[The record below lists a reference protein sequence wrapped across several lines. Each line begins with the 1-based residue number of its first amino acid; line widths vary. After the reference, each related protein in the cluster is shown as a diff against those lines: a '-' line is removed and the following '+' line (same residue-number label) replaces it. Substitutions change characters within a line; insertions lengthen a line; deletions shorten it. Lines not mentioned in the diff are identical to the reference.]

1 MRNSVRTPVQSSGRL
16 RVQTAACAW
25 LALALASVA
34 SAQTPQPVLQ
44 RGYDPGLS
52 GANLKETI
60 LNVSNVTDSTF
71 GMLFTVPVDDAIFAQ
86 PLYVPN
92 VAITNQ
98 GTHNVVYVA
107 TMSDTLYAID
117 AETGNELWSLN
128 LASLVDATPIPIANW
143 DFGGNK
149 NIVGNLGILSTPAI
163 DTSTNL
169 LYAISGTLE
178 NDTLVYRLWAIN
190 IADGTRPAG
199 LSDGVVITGSSGG
212 ATFNTRYVTQ
222 RVSLA
227 ISGSNIVFGFGAME
241 DESADHVV
249 GWMMGYDKST
259 LQPTGAFVPVPT
271 SQQGGGVW
279 QSGRPA
285 AIDSAGHAYVFSG
298 NSYPTPGSSHNGG
311 YNGKTDFS
319 ESVLKLAP
327 AAGMGL
333 VDWFTPHEWAK
344 LDDND
349 LDLSSAGPLL
359 IPGTTLLA
367 GGGKEGI
374 FYVLHTGALGHLT
387 ADDAGAV
394 QEIAFPDSF
403 RGGQVYWNRS
413 AANGG
418 SLIFNWSLSDSLKSF
433 AFNGSQFSG
442 PASQSAAPFND
453 QNWPGGILALSAW
466 GQQHGT
472 GIVWANV
479 VTSGDAKNNPP
490 APGALYAFD
499 AENLETPLW
508 KSTDNESR
516 DGLGNFGKFV
526 PPLVA
531 NGRVYMATWS
541 NQLAVYGLLSSYTV
555 TPNTLNFGSQP
566 LNTASKQQLLTVTNT
581 GTVPL
586 IIKSTVISSTGPD
599 PFSRTSACLQ
609 KQAVPVN
616 GTCKIGVVF
625 EPTSSG
631 SFQAQLSITTGTD
644 AATQTINLSG
654 TGG

>member
-1 MRNSVRTPVQSSGRL
+1 MRHSARNPVRPSGGLHVQ
-16 RVQTAACAW
+16 
-25 LALALASVA
+25 ALASILLSMAIV
-34 SAQTPQPVLQ
+34 SGVDAQTPMPVLQ
-44 RGYDPGLS
+44 RGYDPGVS
-52 GANLKETI
+52 GANLKETV
-60 LNVSNVTDSTF
+60 LNVANVTDSTF
-71 GMLFTVPVDDAIFAQ
+71 GMVFKVPVDDAIFAQ

-98 GTHNVVYVA
+98 GTHNVVYIA

-117 AETGNELWSLN
+117 AESGDELWSVN

-149 NIVGNLGILSTPAI
+149 NIVGNLGILSTPII
-163 DTSTNL
+163 DLSTDL
-169 LYAISGTLE
+169 MYAVSGTLE
-178 NDTLVYRLWAIN
+178 SDALVYRLWAIS
-190 IADGTRPAG
+190 IKDGSRPAG
-199 LSDGVVITGSSGG
+199 LDSGVVITGSSGG
-212 ATFNTRYVTQ
+212 VTFNPRYVTQ

-227 ISGSNIVFGFGAME
+227 LSAKNVVFGFGAME
-241 DESADHVV
+241 DESAGQAV
-249 GWMMGYDKST
+249 GWMMGYNKST
-259 LQPTGAFVPVPT
+259 LQSTGAFAIVPT
-271 SQQGGGVW
+271 NQQGGGVW

-298 NSYPTPGSSHNGG
+298 NSYPTGG

-319 ESVLKLAP
+319 ESLLKLAP
-327 AAGMGL
+327 SFGMKL
-333 VDWFTPHEWAK
+333 LDWFTPHEWAM
-344 LDDND
+344 LDEND

-359 IPGTTLLA
+359 IPGTTLLV

-374 FYVLHTGALGHLT
+374 FYVLNTSKLDHLT

-394 QEIAFPDSF
+394 QEIVFPDSF

-418 SLIFNWSLSDSLKSF
+418 SLIFNWSLSDSLKSYTF
-433 AFNGSQFSG
+433 DGSQFSG
-442 PASQSAAPFND
+442 PTGQSASPFND
-453 QNWPGGILALSAW
+453 QNWPGGILALSAS

-499 AENLETPLW
+499 AENLETPIW
-508 KSTDNESR
+508 KSTDNATR

-541 NQLAVYGLLSSYTV
+541 NQLAVYGLLSSYTAA
-555 TPNTLNFGSQP
+555 PSTLNFGSQA
-566 LNTASKQQLLTVTNT
+566 LNTASKRQLVTVTNT
-581 GTVPL
+581 GTIPL
-586 IIKSTVISSTGPD
+586 TVKSVVISSTGPD
-599 PFSRTSACLQ
+599 PFTHASNCL
-609 KQAVPVN
+609 KPPVPVN
-616 GTCKIGVVF
+616 GTCQIAVVF

-631 SFQAQLSITTGTD
+631 SFQAELSITTGTD
-644 AATQTINLSG
+644 ATKQTVDLTG
-654 TGG
+654 TGD